1 MGHIRDAELCAS
13 LPDDGADE
21 GVVHVAERGEEM
33 VLNLVAAVVSER
45 RVSYKQLG
53 GDWGRLGCSGG
64 ESQTMRVLVEQG
76 AHGARQQPWSGQRR
90 GLLIE
95 M

>member
-45 RVSYKQLG
+45 RVS
-53 GDWGRLGCSGG
+53 
-64 ESQTMRVLVEQG
+64 
-76 AHGARQQPWSGQRR
+76 
-90 GLLIE
+90 
-95 M
+95 